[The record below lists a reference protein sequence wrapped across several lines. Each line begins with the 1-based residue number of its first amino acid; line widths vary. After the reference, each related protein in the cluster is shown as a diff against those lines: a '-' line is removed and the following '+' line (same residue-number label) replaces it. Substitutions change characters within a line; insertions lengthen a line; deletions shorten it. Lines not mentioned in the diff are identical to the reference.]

1 MAGGLLGSDRA
12 SGAVPAAV
20 SQRGAAGGA
29 AGVAGRVPGSGG
41 ADRRPHD
48 RAHRAFADR
57 AGVAVAACA
66 RGRGMTEQATAEQA
80 GVLARI
86 LDYAN
91 RADPY
96 PLYAE
101 LRKTPVFRAPNGA
114 YVVSTYR
121 EIWAL
126 MHDPRI
132 GVSAMSAGMGGGM
145 GGGAGAGAGSGTAAG
160 APGGAPGVGGGAFIG
175 MAPPAHDRLRRLATS
190 HFEQT
195 EAVRPGML
203 RT

>member
-1 MAGGLLGSDRA
+1 MAGVLLGSDRTG
-12 SGAVPAAV
+12 GAVPAAV
-20 SQRGAAGGA
+20 PERGAAGGA

-48 RAHRAFADR
+48 RAHRSFADR
-57 AGVAVAACA
+57 AGVDVAACA
-66 RGRGMTEQATAEQA
+66 RGAGMTEQATVGQA

-86 LDYAN
+86 LDCAN
-91 RADPY
+91 RANPY

-132 GVSAMSAGMGGGM
+132 GVDAAVTGHVVDARPLGDLRGPGLRGPRRRPTDRHPCRMRTSTPVGASSASPRC
-145 GGGAGAGAGSGTAAG
+145 T
-160 APGGAPGVGGGAFIG
+160 P
-175 MAPPAHDRLRRLATS
+175 
-190 HFEQT
+190 
-195 EAVRPGML
+195 
-203 RT
+203 